1 MIFRIY
7 SVSRLNGLYVVRVL
21 REDADKDTL
30 LQVSEEWN
38 GKEVEIKFLDLDTY
52 KPVDKETQVM
62 LEDIL
67 KRVSMPIKY

>member
-30 LQVSEEWN
+30 LQVAEEWN

>member
-1 MIFRIY
+1 MVFRIY